1 MTIDDHDR
9 RLAAF
14 ALAAHEG
21 EPGLV
26 PEGSDMLVK
35 ASRETTGGRFGLVVG
50 VDRPGFAT
58 IAHRHDV
65 AEAWYVLEGSYRYWV
80 DGTWLTAEAG
90 AFVFVPPGAAHGM
103 RCVSAGGR
111 KITLFVPGG
120 TEGFFRDVHAAH
132 AAGVLGP
139 DPVREL
145 GERYG
150 MQALGPLPPDGAGG

>member
-1 MTIDDHDR
+1 MTTDGWDG
-9 RLAAF
+9 RLPF
-14 ALAAHEG
+14 VLDAHEG

-26 PEGSDMLVK
+26 PEGSEMLVK
-35 ASRETTGGRFGLVVG
+35 ASRESTGGLFGLIVG
-50 VDRPGFAT
+50 VDRAGFAT
-58 IAHRHDV
+58 ITHRHDV
-65 AEAWYVLEGSYRYWV
+65 AEAWYVLEGSYRYYV
-80 DGTWLTAEAG
+80 DGRWFTAGAG

-103 RCVSAGGR
+103 RCVSDGGR

-132 AAGVLGP
+132 QAGTLGP

-150 MQALGPLPPDGAGG
+150 LEGLGPLPPEDGAR